1 MQTKIINNCTW
12 LIVTEI
18 AETLFN
24 SGKYELFKLY
34 PDGSESLI
42 EYETDLIDAKQKEF
56 EIGVLIAKHNKTF
69 YLLGSDAVREYN
81 ENGIDGFLKSL
92 KKDSLIYSVFVFI
105 EGVTHS
111 SELAEAMDGWND
123 YEFLTEEEFNKLP

>member
-1 MQTKIINNCTW
+1 MQTKIIDNCTW

-42 EYETDLIDAKQKEF
+42 EHETDLIDAKEKEF
-56 EIGVLIAKHNKTF
+56 EIGVLIAKHDKTF

-81 ENGIDGFLKSL
+81 ENGIDELAKSL
-92 KKDSLIYSVFVFI
+92 KKDSLMYAVFVFI

-111 SELAEAMDGWND
+111 SKLAKAMDGWND